1 MTDSPTDSPTEPPTP
16 PPAEGSEAQ
25 MATADGARWR
35 GHTHEQ
41 LYAMIHE
48 GPGAAASAEPARRW
62 QEIASN
68 LNEIGQDLRK
78 TLEQTGASWTGKAA
92 SGAYDRLI
100 LTATWATETSESAA
114 QMRTAV
120 ENQGDFLAKARAD
133 MPPPQDAPAAQPD
146 PAVVPAVQ
154 VAQAQ
159 TDLEAPESSAS
170 SAEERAFEVMTAYE
184 QSTLANTTA
193 MAAFAPPL
201 ELLRR
206 EEVKHGGGFQ
216 AQATRPAG
224 LDHMPG
230 PRHDD
235 RPRHHGNHHWSSN
248 TSGQSAPWTAEPA
261 PREVPAARNTT
272 PTGAPSAF
280 TGGALP
286 LRRESDK
293 ERPNKPAAP
302 AANTNTVTGAP
313 QTQPKA
319 PLSSV
324 ALPQDLHQA
333 AAASQAAATAQAG
346 APVAPATAAP
356 TGVGQH
362 DRMAM
367 RRFGME
373 AIGSN
378 QWFGDTEEP
387 VVGESPKRRRDF
399 REIEEITEAVSVL
412 DEEHRL
418 PPNVIGDGPS
428 AR

>member
-1 MTDSPTDSPTEPPTP
+1 VTEPP
-16 PPAEGSEAQ
+16 ADGAEAQ

-35 GHTHEQ
+35 GHTHKQ
-41 LYAMIHE
+41 LYAMIHD
-48 GPGAAASAEPARRW
+48 GPGAGASAEPARRW

-68 LNEIGQDLRK
+68 LSEIGQDLRK
-78 TLEQTGASWTGKAA
+78 TLEQTGAAWTGRAA
-92 SGAYDRLI
+92 GGAYDRLV
-100 LTATWATETSESAA
+100 LTATWATETGESAA

-120 ENQGDFLAKARAD
+120 ENQAEYLAKARAD
-133 MPPPQDAPAAQPD
+133 MPPPEDPPATQPD
-146 PAVVPAVQ
+146 PTVVPAVQ

-159 TDLEAPESSAS
+159 TDLEAPESSSS

-201 ELLRR
+201 ALFRR
-206 EEVKHGGGFQ
+206 DEVKRGGGLN
-216 AQATRPAG
+216 AQVTRPSG
-224 LDHMPG
+224 LDDMPKG
-230 PRHDD
+230 RHDD
-235 RPRHHGNHHWSSN
+235 HRPRHHGGHNWSSN
-248 TSGQSAPWTAEPA
+248 TSGSSTPWHEQGPRGLPAAQTSPA
-261 PREVPAARNTT
+261 P
-272 PTGAPSAF
+272 GGGPSAF
-280 TGGALP
+280 TAGAVP
-286 LRRESDK
+286 PRRESDQ
-293 ERPNKPAAP
+293 ERTSKPAAP
-302 AANTNTVTGAP
+302 ATNNTVGASP
-313 QTQPKA
+313 SSNPTQPKA
-319 PLSSV
+319 GVPSM
-324 ALPQDLHQA
+324 ALPQDLQQA
-333 AAASQAAATAQAG
+333 AAAQQAAATAQAQAG
-346 APVAPATAAP
+346 APMAPATAGP

-399 REIEEITEAVSVL
+399 REIEEVTETVSVL

-428 AR
+428 GR